1 MRRRY
6 APLLIALCLALG
18 IAVPL
23 LYGGSE
29 SFTELARLPGWAYVP
44 LAAMVLLAWLCNA
57 LRLYL
62 LAGGL
67 DYPMRLRHSYAIVG
81 ATDFAASITPAGSGG
96 LATKLYALHHHGVP
110 VSGGM
115 AIFAVDRLLDFAW
128 FALAMPATAL
138 WWALAGSDAS
148 STLHLG
154 AILIV
159 LPVLGLVLLILLLRH
174 HRAVLALLARALQR
188 FAPRRHRW
196 RFARLLVQF
205 RRAVA
210 ALLGVEHRRLLLVY
224 LCCAGHW
231 LLRYGVL
238 PVLLWCIGVDI
249 PWTYLFVV
257 QGLVLLGGQVTMLPG
272 GGGSVEL
279 GLGLFL
285 SPYLTPP
292 TTAAVLLAWRGFTYY
307 GALILGAVFFVWT
320 VGRTSRRGLMNC
332 SDLPFDQHQHVA
344 VRNMR
349 RR

>member
-67 DYPMRLRHSYAIVG
+67 DYPIRLRHSYAIVG
-81 ATDFAASITPAGSGG
+81 ATDFAASVPPAGSGG

-110 VSGGM
+110 VSAGM
-115 AIFAVDRLLDFAW
+115 AIFAVDRLLELF
-128 FALAMPATAL
+128 
-138 WWALAGSDAS
+138 
-148 STLHLG
+148 
-154 AILIV
+154 
-159 LPVLGLVLLILLLRH
+159 RH
-174 HRAVLALLARALQR
+174 AVS
-188 FAPRRHRW
+188 
-196 RFARLLVQF
+196 
-205 RRAVA
+205 
-210 ALLGVEHRRLLLVY
+210 ALLGVERGRLLLVY

-249 PWTYLFVV
+249 QWAYLFVV
-257 QGLVLLGGQVTMLPG
+257 QGLVLLGGLVSMLPG

-279 GLGLFL
+279 GLGRFL
-285 SPYLTPP
+285 IPYLTPP

-349 RR
+349 RRCRRPAFVRRCSAPPRGNPPTRSPPSMPRSQRRRKR

>member
-1 MRRRY
+1 MRRPRPVWFT
-6 APLLIALCLALG
+6 ACAARGGARCRGAGTAGCIRAARICRCC
-18 IAVPL
+18 VP
-23 LYGGSE
+23 
-29 SFTELARLPGWAYVP
+29 
-44 LAAMVLLAWLCNA
+44 
-57 LRLYL
+57 
-62 LAGGL
+62 
-67 DYPMRLRHSYAIVG
+67 
-81 ATDFAASITPAGSGG
+81 ASILPTPISPMSSMTGAHCCSVPSSRAGSGV
-96 LATKLYALHHHGVP
+96 LSTKLYALHHHGVP

-159 LPVLGLVLLILLLRH
+159 LQVLGLVLLILLLRH

-257 QGLVLLGGQVTMLPG
+257 QGLVLLGGQVPMLPG